1 MIKIKNYL
9 LNVYRKVT
17 ESIAFY
23 PTLISIGFF
32 ILSLIAINLR
42 SLGVTSYLIDNFPY
56 LVLNDADTSR
66 TILSTFIGGLLSLV
80 VFSFSM
86 VMLLLSQASSN
97 YSPRLLPGLISEK
110 KHQIVLGTYL
120 GTIIYDIFVIIN
132 IAPGADAYQLPG
144 FAILLGIGAGIF
156 CMGMFVYF
164 IHSISQEIQISSIL
178 VNVFNTARERLILQ
192 DGKEENHGHRDFPK
206 LENNHVIKSDRSGY
220 FQGINE
226 KNLMQLSKKHDT
238 QIKIL
243 PIKGMFVLQGIPSVC
258 LEKEVDKEI
267 EEQIISCLNF
277 DRNERVGDNYVL
289 GFKQITEIA
298 VKAMSPGINDPG
310 TAIAALDYLS
320 ELFALRM
327 KVNDEEYLVDED
339 GEFRINVNI
348 VKFKDLIYNVLAP
361 LRQYA
366 KHDVLVMQKV
376 LLMLKYLMQQPAE
389 KSSYKERIKENIQMV
404 MKDAKSEIS
413 NEVDLAALERLVED
427 VDLKVNS

>member
-9 LNVYRKVT
+9 LKVYRKIT

-23 PTLISIGFF
+23 PSLIAIGFF
-32 ILSLIAINLR
+32 ILALIAINLR
-42 SLGVTSYLIDNFPY
+42 SLGVTGYLIDNFPY

-86 VMLLLSQASSN
+86 VMLLLSQASAN

-120 GTIIYDIFVIIN
+120 GTIVYDIFVIIN

-144 FAILLGIGAGIF
+144 FAILLGIAAGIF

-164 IHSISQEIQISSIL
+164 IHSISQEIQIGNIL
-178 VNVFNTARERLILQ
+178 INIFTVAKERLIYQ
-192 DGKEENHGHRDFPK
+192 DQKEENHGHRDFPN
-206 LENNHVIKSDRSGY
+206 LENNYVIKSTQSGY

-226 KNLMQLSKKHDT
+226 KNLLELAEKHET
-238 QIKIL
+238 GFKIL
-243 PIKGMFVLQGIPSVC
+243 PIKGMFILKGVPAVC
-258 LEKEVDKEI
+258 LEEEVEEEVQTEI
-267 EEQIISCLNF
+267 LSCLRFNQ
-277 DRNERVGDNYVL
+277 NERVGDNYVL

-310 TAIAALDYLS
+310 TALSALDYLS

-327 KVNDEEYLVDED
+327 KLNDQEYLADEEGNL
-339 GEFRINVNI
+339 RINVNI
-348 VKFKDLIYNVLAP
+348 VRFKDLVYNVLVP

-366 KHDVLVMQKV
+366 KHDMLVMQKV
-376 LLMLKYLMQQPAE
+376 LLMLKYLREQPVE
-389 KSSYKERIKENIQMV
+389 NTSFRDVIEQNIQLV
-404 MKDAKSEIS
+404 MEDVRSEIS
-413 NEVDLAALERLVED
+413 NKK
-427 VDLKVNS
+427 DLKVLEAMV

>member
-9 LNVYRKVT
+9 LNFYRKVT

-23 PTLISIGFF
+23 PSLISIGFF
-32 ILSLIAINLR
+32 ILSILAINLR
-42 SLGVTSYLIDNFPY
+42 SLGVTEYLLENFPY

-86 VMLLLSQASSN
+86 VMLLLSQASAN

-120 GTIIYDIFVIIN
+120 GTIIYDIFVLIN
-132 IAPGADAYQLPG
+132 ISPNADAYQLPG

-164 IHSISQEIQISSIL
+164 IHSISQEIQIGSIL
-178 VNVFNTARERLILQ
+178 VNVFNTAKERLIYQ
-192 DGKEENHGHRDFPK
+192 DSREENHGHRDFPE
-206 LENNHVIKSDRSGY
+206 LENNYTIKSTHSGY
-220 FQGINE
+220 FQGVNE
-226 KNLMQLSKKHDT
+226 KNILQLSEEHDT
-238 QIKIL
+238 CIKIL
-243 PIKGMFVLQGIPSVC
+243 PIKGMFILKGIPVVC
-258 LEKEVDKEI
+258 LEREVDEEVRDEI
-267 EEQIISCLNF
+267 LSCLRFNKS
-277 DRNERVGDNYVL
+277 ERVGDNYVL

-310 TAIAALDYLS
+310 TAISAIDYLS

-327 KVNDEEYLVDED
+327 KLNDEEYLSNKED
-339 GEFRINVNI
+339 NLCVSMNI
-348 VKFKDLIYNVLAP
+348 VKFKDLIYSVLAP
-361 LRQYA
+361 IRQYS

-376 LLMLKYLMQQPAE
+376 LLMLDYLRQQPVE
-389 KSSYKERIKENIQMV
+389 KEAFKDVIEQNIQLV
-404 MKDAKSEIS
+404 LEDVKSEIR
-413 NEVDLAALERLVED
+413 NEVDLEVLERMVE
-427 VDLKVNS
+427 